1 QPGQVLLDGLDHR
14 HGVRARLTPHL
25 EDHRGDAVHAD
36 GRALLLRAVLRPADV
51 TQAHRGAIDRGDH
64 EVVERPRIDHAA
76 HGADRLLL
84 PPGGDVAPGKVRV
97 LPDDGVADG
106 GDRNLVGGEAIG
118 LDPDVDGPQEPAD
131 QPYLADPERALEV
144 DLHRLVGDLGQ
155 LAKAPVTGDGQC
167 QDRRLVVVQLGDG
180 RGPDVVG
187 QVPDRV
193 RHLLADVLSRDVNG
207 PAEGEGDR
215 DVARAGAGERPELG
229 DALDGVDGLF
239 DLLGDL

>member
-1 QPGQVLLDGLDHR
+1 PEDEVDVDLVEGGVDVPGLVADDVDFHVGGKGRRQPGQVLLDGLDHR

-118 LDPDVDGPQEPAD
+118 LDPDVD
-131 QPYLADPERALEV
+131 
-144 DLHRLVGDLGQ
+144 
-155 LAKAPVTGDGQC
+155 
-167 QDRRLVVVQLGDG
+167 
-180 RGPDVVG
+180 
-187 QVPDRV
+187 
-193 RHLLADVLSRDVNG
+193 
-207 PAEGEGDR
+207 
-215 DVARAGAGERPELG
+215 
-229 DALDGVDGLF
+229 
-239 DLLGDL
+239 